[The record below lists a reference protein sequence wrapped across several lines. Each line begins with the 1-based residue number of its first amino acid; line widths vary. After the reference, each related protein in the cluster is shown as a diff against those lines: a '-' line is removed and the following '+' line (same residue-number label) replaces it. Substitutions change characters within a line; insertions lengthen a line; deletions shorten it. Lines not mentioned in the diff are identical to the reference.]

1 MKTTFT
7 FLSLFFYACLLIAQD
22 VHISEFTKVNNRYD
36 LFIIGGD
43 EQGVFTGLGEDYYS
57 NGLRNKQVVNYYD
70 FEQGQQESR
79 VLRPEDKSR
88 EYFYSFYF
96 QNQLH
101 MLTYEDK
108 ITEEGMYRMYL
119 ESYNKHLERDG
130 EEKDISRLY
139 PFIFTFDVGNYFRSY
154 FSTQYG
160 KMRRSYFFSHTESA
174 DQSKVA
180 LFFNYNFFSNAET
193 DFQCLVLDEN
203 LDEVWSGFV
212 TLPETNSEYNLL
224 ESYKLAN
231 DGTLYLLV
239 SSFGNSKFKK
249 SATDFEYQLYKYH
262 PEQGEVEAI
271 AIPTND
277 RFIIN
282 LGMQLNNAQQP
293 VLAGVYADPNTN
305 DIEGGIVIQGAQ
317 AREYAFPE
325 NDAKD
330 INAKDDKEYAEE
342 YTVKN
347 VVVEDDGSVVFFAE
361 SYKRGPVLKPKLGL
375 GGLSP
380 IDTDLE
386 IGDIYRKILAVKIG
400 DQSEPW
406 LRIVDKSQKS
416 TEERDLYT
424 SYAFAHYGDT
434 YYLTFNN
441 AIKNTSDV
449 SLVRLM
455 STGDISLET
464 IFDKK
469 DYRFR
474 MVPSFA
480 KILHQGNL
488 VVPLEKSGKQ
498 ALAHIQF

>member
-1 MKTTFT
+1 
-7 FLSLFFYACLLIAQD
+7 
-22 VHISEFTKVNNRYD
+22 
-36 LFIIGGD
+36 
-43 EQGVFTGLGEDYYS
+43 
-57 NGLRNKQVVNYYD
+57 
-70 FEQGQQESR
+70 
-79 VLRPEDKSR
+79 
-88 EYFYSFYF
+88 
-96 QNQLH
+96 
-101 MLTYEDK
+101 
-108 ITEEGMYRMYL
+108 
-119 ESYNKHLERDG
+119 
-130 EEKDISRLY
+130 
-139 PFIFTFDVGNYFRSY
+139 
-154 FSTQYG
+154 
-160 KMRRSYFFSHTESA
+160 
-174 DQSKVA
+174 
-180 LFFNYNFFSNAET
+180 
-193 DFQCLVLDEN
+193 
-203 LDEVWSGFV
+203 
-212 TLPETNSEYNLL
+212 
-224 ESYKLAN
+224 
-231 DGTLYLLV
+231 
-239 SSFGNSKFKK
+239 
-249 SATDFEYQLYKYH
+249 
-262 PEQGEVEAI
+262 
-271 AIPTND
+271 
-277 RFIIN
+277 
-282 LGMQLNNAQQP
+282 MQLNNAQQP

-480 KILHQGNL
+480 KIVHQGNL